1 MLINI
6 IRIEWLKLFRG
17 RKELFMFMVF
27 PMIMMTILT
36 WAFSGSFSTI
46 ENIPQMNIEYHVAN
60 TQSAQVQPFTDFLKS
75 VSKELPIHYKKISNI
90 DSSKKKVQQGEIDAL
105 VVLNNQEKITLYTN
119 QLHTQQGDLVQ
130 FLIDSYKDSLTTY
143 QVMMEN
149 KPSQSVNLA
158 QSHKGKFI
166 QKHSLNLKNSPTSA
180 DYYSVAMFTLM
191 GLYGLTTC
199 ISLYFYDK
207 QNHILQRQLITPLG
221 KKCMIFYKFVS
232 YFSLLLLQSV
242 LLYLFAIGVLKA
254 NWGVNQ
260 WWILGLSLTFSMF
273 IVSLALLLCVWVRNQ
288 RMISS
293 VLTVVIPIAAFL
305 GGSYVPLSVF
315 QLSLLDKLSMFS
327 PIHWMNKAMFQ
338 LIFDIPNSQVYQV
351 LFLNVTLCIL
361 CLVISTIMIKKRG
374 IV

>member
-36 WAFSGSFSTI
+36 WAFSGSFNTI

-60 TQSAQVQPFTDFLKS
+60 TQSAQAQPFTDFLKS

-105 VVLNNQEKITLYTN
+105 VVLNNEEKITLYTN

-143 QVMMEN
+143 KVIMEN
-149 KPSQSVNLA
+149 KKSQSVNLVP
-158 QSHKGKFI
+158 SNKGKFI
-166 QKHSLNLKNSPTSA
+166 QKNSLNLKNSPTSA

-254 NWGVNQ
+254 NCGVNQ

-305 GGSYVPLSVF
+305 GGSYIPLSVF
-315 QLSLLDKLSMFS
+315 QSSLLDKLSMFS

-338 LIFDIPNSQVYQV
+338 LIFDVPNSQVYQV
-351 LFLNVTLCIL
+351 LFLNVILCTL